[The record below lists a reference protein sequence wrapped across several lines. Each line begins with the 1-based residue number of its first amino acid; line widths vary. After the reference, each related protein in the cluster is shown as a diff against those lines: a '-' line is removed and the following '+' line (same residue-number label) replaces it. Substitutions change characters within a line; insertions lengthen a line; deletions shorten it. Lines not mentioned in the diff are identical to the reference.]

1 MISQRNSTL
10 DILNNGSKSITP
22 KPTSDLSQSQIWEY
36 LGFNYAS
43 WWNGKF
49 AASESTEALK
59 QVAATGSDT
68 ATIVTTNYVANTQSS
83 EIFALDQ
90 KTESLQNVEK
100 AIVDAKNQGLSVWLK
115 PHVDPQDGQW
125 RGFLNPTDRTSFF
138 DNYKAFM
145 LDYAKLAQAQ
155 DVEVLV
161 IGTEIDQLIGTAD
174 KDYWLDLIAEVRQV
188 YDGKL
193 TYAVNWDKAG
203 EVSFAEGLDF
213 VGIDAYYPLTEN
225 KNASVDDLVK
235 AWTGTPETDAVKGLT
250 NGQSIVDWLRE
261 ISTDYGKPLVFTEIG
276 FRSLDG
282 TAAKPYEFNGG
293 GQVDFEE
300 QARLYEAFFKVFGGE
315 APEAGNLDWFK
326 GAQFWNWYATETQ
339 NSDPTDLDYPILG
352 KPAEDVFKEYSSKL
366 LPGSPDP
373 VDPVDPV
380 DPMPG
385 SNSAVD
391 FAITNDWG
399 SGYQGQVEITNKE
412 STQID
417 GWTLEFEFAGKI
429 NQIWG
434 AEIVS
439 HTGDTYVVRNE
450 SYDGTVAPGQTVSFG
465 FIGEGLVPNLSD
477 VFELNGKVVGET
489 PTTPT
494 DPDPVT
500 STIAEIVAQS
510 GGEFDSNSQDF
521 DMLFKALEAA
531 GLTDA
536 LADPAADLTVFAPT
550 DAAFVKLAQD
560 LGYDGND
567 EAKAFD
573 AIVSA
578 LTELGNGDPI
588 PVLQEV
594 LKYHVSAGAKTLQ
607 EVKGANSISTL
618 LDGTNITPKG
628 NSLGDRE
635 PDLAEPKFV
644 NGLTNVEASNGI
656 VQGIDRV
663 LIPLDL
669 PGNDSTPTDPTPT
682 PTQSGNEWLEI
693 NKTYTGTGTYYGAT
707 GAGNAGY
714 DVVEMDQLGRI
725 TALNRKQW
733 NNSEGS
739 GAFFEVSGPYQR
751 EGKADPI
758 TVMVVDQLP
767 DRDNGL
773 DLSAEAFAQVADPI
787 SGVVEL
793 QYDLVSPADN
803 FVTPYGNR
811 IGDGIIVDRLT
822 ESNPYW
828 PAVRLTNYR
837 NPVEGVALVTE
848 DGKTLPMERKSN
860 NIFVLEQGIGE
871 PLKGNQDFVT
881 TDIFGQQVA
890 LNDLDITSGT
900 GEDITTGQQFPMM
913 V

>member
-1 MISQRNSTL
+1 MNPMPPHNQGYQNPGTYDIERVLISQ
-10 DILNNGSKSITP
+10 
-22 KPTSDLSQSQIWEY
+22 DLSMPEATPEPSTNHSWEY

-49 AASESTEALK
+49 AAAESTEALK

-68 ATIVTTNYVANTQSS
+68 ATIVTTNYVADTQSS

-115 PHVDPQDGQW
+115 PHIDPQDGQW
-125 RGFLNPTDRTSFF
+125 RGFLNPTDRTAFF

-145 LDYAKLAQAQ
+145 LDYAQLAQAQ

-174 KDYWLDLIAEVRQV
+174 KAAWLDLIAEVRQV

-225 KNASVDDLVK
+225 KNASVDDLIK

-250 NGQSIVDWLRE
+250 NGQSIVDWLRQ
-261 ISTDYGKPLVFTEIG
+261 ISTDYGKPLAFTEIG

-326 GAQFWNWYATETQ
+326 GAQFWNWYATEAQ

-352 KPAEDVFKEYSSKL
+352 KPAENVFKEYSSQL
-366 LPGSPDP
+366 LSGSPDP
-373 VDPVDPV
+373 VDPVDPT
-380 DPMPG
+380 PG

-399 SGYQGQVEITNKE
+399 SGYQGQVEITNQE
-412 STQID
+412 STQLN
-417 GWTLEFEFAGKI
+417 GWTLEFEFAGQI

-439 HTGDTYVVRNE
+439 HTGDTYVVRNA

-465 FIGEGLVPNLSD
+465 FIGEGSVPTLPD
-477 VFELNGKVVGET
+477 VFELNGQVVGDT

-494 DPDPVT
+494 
-500 STIAEIVAQS
+500 E
-510 GGEFDSNSQDF
+510 
-521 DMLFKALEAA
+521 
-531 GLTDA
+531 
-536 LADPAADLTVFAPT
+536 PT
-550 DAAFVKLAQD
+550 
-560 LGYDGND
+560 
-567 EAKAFD
+567 
-573 AIVSA
+573 
-578 LTELGNGDPI
+578 
-588 PVLQEV
+588 
-594 LKYHVSAGAKTLQ
+594 
-607 EVKGANSISTL
+607 
-618 LDGTNITPKG
+618 
-628 NSLGDRE
+628 
-635 PDLAEPKFV
+635 
-644 NGLTNVEASNGI
+644 
-656 VQGIDRV
+656 
-663 LIPLDL
+663 
-669 PGNDSTPTDPTPT
+669 T

-714 DVVEMDQLGRI
+714 DVVEVDQLGRI
-725 TALNRKQW
+725 TAINRQQW
-733 NNSEGS
+733 NNSEAS

-751 EGKADPI
+751 EGTAEPI
-758 TVMVVDQLP
+758 DVMVVDQLP

-773 DLSAEAFAQVADPI
+773 DLSAEAFDQVADPV

-793 QYDLVSPADN
+793 QYNLISPADD
-803 FVTPYGNR
+803 FVTPYGNK

-828 PAVRLTNYR
+828 PAVRLTNHR
-837 NPVEGVALVTE
+837 NPVQGVALVTE

-860 NIFVLEQGIGE
+860 NIFVLEQGTGE
-871 PLKGNQDFVT
+871 PLTGNQDFVT

-890 LNDLDITSGT
+890 LNDFDITSGT
-900 GEDITTGQQFPMM
+900 GADVTTGQQFPMM
-913 V
+913 I